1 MDGLNVF
8 DKTYP
13 SLLTIIV
20 LVQSTSQSVRIQ
32 IRTNE
37 DGDLEEH
44 RTVTTIGPDGIPHED
59 ISVRT
64 LSGGSPENNSIVHG
78 SNLDGP
84 IDPFQLL
91 FGQIPGNQIPSSDI
105 DPRGHSN
112 YSPEERNRNM
122 FLRNEPPR
130 IETTK
135 PKQESVE
142 KQVYDPKKF
151 QAFEIP
157 DYAKQM
163 RDSLDKI
170 IRP

>member
-1 MDGLNVF
+1 M
-8 DKTYP
+8 
-13 SLLTIIV
+13 
-20 LVQSTSQSVRIQ
+20 QSTSQSVRIQ

-64 LSGGSPENNSIVHG
+64 LSGGSTDNNSIVHG

-91 FGQIPGNQIPSSDI
+91 FGQIPGNQIPTTG
-105 DPRGHSN
+105 GHSN

-122 FLRNEPPR
+122 FLRNEPPQF
-130 IETTK
+130 ETTNQK
-135 PKQESVE
+135 AWKSKSTTQKSFRHLKYQIMPSKC
-142 KQVYDPKKF
+142 
-151 QAFEIP
+151 EI
-157 DYAKQM
+157 
-163 RDSLDKI
+163 L
-170 IRP
+170 

>member
-1 MDGLNVF
+1 M
-8 DKTYP
+8 
-13 SLLTIIV
+13 
-20 LVQSTSQSVRIQ
+20 QSTSQSVRIQ

-37 DGDLEEH
+37 EGELEEH
-44 RTVTTIGPDGIPHED
+44 RTVTTIGPDGVPHED
-59 ISVRT
+59 VSVRT
-64 LSGGSPENNSIVHG
+64 LSGGSPEDNSIVHG
-78 SNLDGP
+78 SNLGGP

-91 FGQIPGNQIPSSDI
+91 FGQIPGNQIPSSGN

-122 FLRNEPPR
+122 FLRNEPPQ
-130 IETTK
+130 IEPTK
-135 PKQESVE
+135 PKPENIE